1 MPRPTLVRRD
11 TIILTES
18 ALIVAGADTHLDTI
32 HVAAITTTGA
42 TLGDKEFPTTGA
54 GYAAAIAF
62 LMTLGHIVRIG
73 GVKLGGRGRGK
84 QGVRTLPKP
93 NLKAQVIAAHKAAR
107 RM

>member
-73 GVKLGGRGRGK
+73 VEGTASYGAGFTRALTSMFHDLVGDTGC
-84 QGVRTLPKP
+84 
-93 NLKAQVIAAHKAAR
+93 
-107 RM
+107 

>member
-1 MPRPTLVRRD
+1 M
-11 TIILTES
+11 TES

-73 GVKLGGRGRGK
+73 GVKLGGRRRGK
-84 QGVRTLPKP
+84 QGVRTVFKP
-93 NLKAQVIAAHKAAR
+93 HIKAQVVAAHKPAGR
-107 RM
+107 V